1 MRTPRLPNA
10 LVVFLQCLVALALVA
25 SAARARA
32 APDKFLRPSAVEDG
46 LVDGEIDSEDIV
58 GRAGVGRW
66 STPLARGGQTWISLV
81 GYTKESTLR
90 AEREVGGFVVVG
102 LPLERLVQGHRGLG
116 LETVSTKGGSSAP
129 GVASVTPGAP
139 VDPGDASI
147 SLTPRVARTAVAAA
161 WRAAGL
167 AVDDS
172 HLDGIVSRAR
182 WSAILP
188 ETRLRAVRFDDERLY
203 TDASA
208 DATKL
213 RDSAGANLGLEA
225 RLTWRLDRLL
235 YADDE
240 PAFERMRLERHD
252 ARSRIAGRVLEAL
265 FHWQRASL
273 ELRWAQ
279 SAARDAREPMR
290 TRDEVEAT
298 LRVMEAEATLDVL
311 TSGWFTTT
319 RLVRTGPAGQ
329 ARARDDVAPIG
340 PPESL

>member
-1 MRTPRLPNA
+1 MSIDIPRLGRSRA
-10 LVVFLQCLVALALVA
+10 RLFVAAVTIAGVVSVTALAQ
-25 SAARARA
+25 A
-32 APDKFLRPSAVEDG
+32 APDRLFRPNAVDDA
-46 LVDGEIDSEDIV
+46 LVDGEIDAEDLV
-58 GRAGVGRW
+58 ARAGAGRGVA
-66 STPLARGGQTWISLV
+66 PLARGGGAWISLL
-81 GYTKESTLR
+81 GYSKQASAR
-90 AEREVGGFVVVG
+90 GEREVGGMVVVG
-102 LPLERLVQGHRGLG
+102 LPLERIVRHA
-116 LETVSTKGGSSAP
+116 SSRADAAP
-129 GVASVTPGAP
+129 GPYLWVKGASVAPGSPA
-139 VDPGDASI
+139 GGGEGASEGAI
-147 SLTPRVARTAVAAA
+147 ALSPRVARSAVAAA

-167 AVDDS
+167 SVDDS

-182 WSAILP
+182 WSAVLP
-188 ETRLRAVRFDDERLY
+188 EARLRAVRFDDERLY

-208 DATKL
+208 EATKL
-213 RDSAGANLGLEA
+213 KDSAGANLGLEA

-279 SAARDAREPMR
+279 NAAREAREPLR
-290 TRDEVEAT
+290 TRDEVEAA

-311 TSGWFTTT
+311 TAGWFSSTKPQ
-319 RLVRTGPAGQ
+319 RRDPGPA
-329 ARARDDVAPIG
+329 VG

>member
-1 MRTPRLPNA
+1 MPRQRLG
-10 LVVFLQCLVALALVA
+10 LVVFLQCLISGLILTAAG
-25 SAARARA
+25 SAWA
-32 APDKFLRPSAVEDG
+32 APDKVLRPSAIEDG

-58 GRAGVGRW
+58 GRASVGRW
-66 STPLARGGQTWISLV
+66 AAPLARGGQAWVSLV
-81 GYTKESTLR
+81 GYTKESMLR
-90 AEREVGGFVVVG
+90 SEREIGGFVVVG

-116 LETVSTKGGSSAP
+116 LERTSTKGASPS
-129 GVASVTPGAP
+129 VATVTPGGP

-147 SLTPRVARTAVAAA
+147 GLNSRVARTAVAAA

-167 AVDDS
+167 SVDDS

-279 SAARDAREPMR
+279 SAAREAREPMR

-319 RLVRTGPAGQ
+319 RLVRGGV
-329 ARARDDVAPIG
+329 ARGRDEAPIG

>member
-1 MRTPRLPNA
+1 MRCIPI
-10 LVVFLQCLVALALVA
+10 LVVVVVPLVMCSFTSL
-25 SAARARA
+25 ARAS
-32 APDKFLRPSAVEDG
+32 PGKFLRSDPVEEA

-58 GRAGVGRW
+58 GRASVGRGVA
-66 STPLARGGQTWISLV
+66 PLARGGQTWVSLV
-81 GYTKESTLR
+81 GYTKQAQVAS
-90 AEREVGGFVVVG
+90 EREVGGIVVVG
-102 LPLERLVQGHRGLG
+102 FALDRLVRQA
-116 LETVSTKGGSSAP
+116 STKG
-129 GVASVTPGAP
+129 VTPPLASTP
-139 VDPGDASI
+139 VTSEAGEPAI
-147 SLTPRVARTAVAAA
+147 ALNPRLARSAVSAA

-167 AVDDS
+167 SIDDS

-279 SAARDAREPMR
+279 NAARDAREPTR
-290 TRDEVEAT
+290 TRDEVEAG

-311 TSGWFTTT
+311 TSGWFTAT
-319 RLVRTGPAGQ
+319 RQ
-329 ARARDDVAPIG
+329 ARGGQTRDPPIG

>member
-1 MRTPRLPNA
+1 MPRQRLG
-10 LVVFLQCLVALALVA
+10 LVVFLQCLIAGLILT
-25 SAARARA
+25 AAGSARA
-32 APDKFLRPSAVEDG
+32 APDKVLRPSAIEDG

-58 GRAGVGRW
+58 GRASVGRW
-66 STPLARGGQTWISLV
+66 AAPLARGGQTWVSLV
-81 GYTKESTLR
+81 GYTKESMLR
-90 AEREVGGFVVVG
+90 SEREIGGFVVVG
-102 LPLERLVQGHRGLG
+102 LPLERLVQGSRGLG
-116 LETVSTKGGSSAP
+116 LERVSTKGPSSSSP
-129 GVASVTPGAP
+129 SVATVTPGGP

-147 SLTPRVARTAVAAA
+147 GLNSRVARTAVAAA

-167 AVDDS
+167 SVDDS

-213 RDSAGANLGLEA
+213 KDSAGANLGLEA

-279 SAARDAREPMR
+279 AAAREAREPMR

-311 TSGWFTTT
+311 TSGWFATT
-319 RLVRTGPAGQ
+319 RMVRAGQ
-329 ARARDDVAPIG
+329 PRTRDEGPIG

>member
-1 MRTPRLPNA
+1 MRRL
-10 LVVFLQCLVALALVA
+10 LVVVLVALVLSLRA
-25 SAARARA
+25 SSPARA
-32 APDKFLRPSAVEDG
+32 APARFLRSDPTEDA

-58 GRAGVGRW
+58 GRAGVGRGVA
-66 STPLARGGQTWISLV
+66 PLARGGQTWISLV
-81 GYTKESTLR
+81 GYTKESRHLS
-90 AEREVGGFVVVG
+90 EREVGGIVVVG
-102 LPLERLVQGHRGLG
+102 FALDRLVRQA
-116 LETVSTKGGSSAP
+116 STKGASPPLASSPAT
-129 GVASVTPGAP
+129 A
-139 VDPGDASI
+139 DPSETSI
-147 SLTPRVARTAVAAA
+147 ALNPRLARSAVSAA

-167 AVDDS
+167 SIDDA

-182 WSAILP
+182 WSALLP

-279 SAARDAREPMR
+279 NAAREAREPLR
-290 TRDEVEAT
+290 TRDEVEAS

-311 TSGWFTTT
+311 TSGWFTASRQT
-319 RLVRTGPAGQ
+319 RGVPS
-329 ARARDDVAPIG
+329 RDPPIG